1 MISKNL
7 YINLIARVGIFAII
21 ATGLGFTLA
30 QCNTYTLPL
39 VLLVALIVSGTN
51 LIWYINSTNRKLSH
65 FFEAIKNNDSALVF
79 QSDSNNKILKSL
91 ASRLNEVN
99 RQIQQLK
106 IDNQQKEQYFR
117 TLLENVATGIITF
130 NSKGFVLHANSA
142 AKRMLQLEVL
152 THIKQIERV
161 DSKLYQTVQRIKPTE
176 RKLVS
181 LTNERGVTELALNAT
196 PFKTNND
203 ELILLSIQDIK
214 NELDAKELDSWLKLI
229 RVLMHEIMNTIAP
242 ITSLSES
249 LSKKVGQELHSTDSE
264 TNKQSLEVVNRGL
277 EVIRTQSV
285 GLMQFVDS
293 YRKLT
298 RLPKP
303 DKKILIATDLLNQIK
318 LLFESDC
325 RGGVCIEVMTVPEN
339 LEIYADEG
347 LISQVLINLVKNA
360 IQANE
365 SNPKA
370 KISVI
375 AKNKDNRVEI
385 NVVDNGPGIP
395 KEIID
400 EIFVPFFTTHE
411 NGSGI
416 GLSISRQIV
425 RLHGGNLKVRSIPNQ
440 ETVFNFSI

>member
-7 YINLIARVGIFAII
+7 YLNLIARVAIVAI
-21 ATGLGFTLA
+21 TATGFGFTLA
-30 QCNTYTLPL
+30 QSNTYILPF
-39 VLLVALIVSGTN
+39 VLLVALIVAAIN
-51 LIWYINSTNRKLSH
+51 LTWYINSTNRKLNL
-65 FFEAIKNNDSALVF
+65 FFEAIKNNDSALIF
-79 QSDSNNKILKSL
+79 QADSNNKTLKNLS
-91 ASRLNEVN
+91 SRLNQVN

-106 IDNQQKEQYFR
+106 IDNQQKDQYFR

-152 THIKQIERV
+152 THIKQMEKV
-161 DSKLYQTVQRIKPTE
+161 DSKLFQTVQHIKPNE
-176 RKLVS
+176 HKLVS
-181 LTNERGVTELALNAT
+181 LVSERGVTELSLNAT

-203 ELILLSIQDIK
+203 ELILLSMQDIK

-249 LSKKVGQELHSTDSE
+249 LSKKVSQELHSSDSE
-264 TNKQSLEVVNRGL
+264 NSKYSLEVVNRGL
-277 EVIRTQSV
+277 EVIRTQSI
-285 GLMQFVDS
+285 GLMKFVES

-298 RLPKP
+298 KLPKP
-303 DKKILIATDLLNQIK
+303 DKKYLNAANLLNQIK

-325 RGGVCIEVMTVPEN
+325 KNGACLEVMAAPET

-365 SNPKA
+365 GNPKA

-375 AKNKDNRVEI
+375 AKSKDSRVEI
-385 NVVDNGPGIP
+385 DVVDNGPGIP

-425 RLHGGNLKVRSIPNQ
+425 RLHGGMLKVKSVPNC
-440 ETVFNFSI
+440 ETAFSFSI